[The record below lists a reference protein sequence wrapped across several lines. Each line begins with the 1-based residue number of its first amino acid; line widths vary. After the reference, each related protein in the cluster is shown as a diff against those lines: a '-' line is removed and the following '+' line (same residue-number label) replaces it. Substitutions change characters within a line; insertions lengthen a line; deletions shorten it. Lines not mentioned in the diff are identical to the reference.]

1 MITLEKKKELVSKFG
16 KNPQDTGAP
25 EVQIAILSERI
36 TNLTGHLGI
45 NKKDYSS
52 MRGMMKLIGLRRR
65 LLRFLSVSDSP
76 RYDKIIKELDL
87 RK

>member
-1 MITLEKKKELVSKFG
+1 MITLEKKNELVAKFG

-25 EVQIAILSERI
+25 EVQIAILTERI
-36 TNLTGHLGI
+36 TNLTGHLGT

-65 LLRFLSVSDSP
+65 LIKFLGNTDTA
-76 RYDKIIKELDL
+76 RYDKIIKDLSL